1 MAVIKSLHAK
11 EILDSQGNPALQTT
25 LELDTGLI
33 VETSVPNGA
42 QHHPQE
48 AAILLDKTERM
59 GGKGVQK
66 AVAFINQT
74 LGPQLAG
81 QDPSRQAEIDQYLIQ
96 LDGTDQKTQLGA
108 NTLTGVSQA
117 VLRAAAGAAG
127 VPVYQYLLS
136 QYHLTDR
143 VHIPT
148 CLFGLING
156 GQYGSGNLDI
166 QEFIVI
172 PASHIAYSV
181 ALEIENTIRLALQEI
196 LKEKKANY
204 ATGALGGFTPF
215 LQKNSGVFE
224 LIIEAARRTPYILS
238 RDFFFGIDSGAENL
252 LERSKYSLRDK
263 PSSYYSER
271 ELLDYYLGL
280 HERYNLTYFEDPF
293 VARDTNAW
301 KSFVGELNG
310 TARVAGDVITA
321 TNPVLVAQAIENK
334 YCDTLVTKPSQI
346 GTITET
352 IEAVKLAKA
361 AGWGIVVSQRTGET
375 NDDFL
380 ADFAVGIGADF
391 VKFGPVNR
399 GEAVAKYNRL
409 MDISAARESAPAV
422 TAAPAPGAPPPVQP
436 TEPTPAQP
444 AEPTTSAPPDM
455 PAASSTL
462 PAEPL
467 AEPPVSPEPTPL
479 PSEPAVETPTGNLDT
494 PVDSPTDTP
503 LDMPT
508 ETSPEPATQ
517 TMVQAV
523 ETLPG
528 APQNTFIA
536 QLHTEPPKTSKPTA
550 NKPDPLAAFIK
561 EVPATPAPLVPDP
574 LPLKTPPPEPMLP
587 PSEPSA
593 SSAEPMAVG
602 DAASD
607 LEASTQQAIDSTL
620 AELGALTPTQQDS
633 GEQTPADETPG
644 AASEP
649 PAA

>member
-1 MAVIKSLHAK
+1 MAAIKSLHAK

-25 LELDTGLI
+25 LELDTGLR
-33 VETSVPNGA
+33 VESSVPNGA
-42 QHHPQE
+42 KHHPQE
-48 AAILLDKTERM
+48 AAILLDQNPGRM

-81 QDPSRQAEIDQYLIQ
+81 QDPSKQAEIDQYLIQ
-96 LDGTDQKTQLGA
+96 LDGTNQKTQLGA
-108 NTLTGVSQA
+108 NTLTGVSQV
-117 VLRAAAGAAG
+117 VLKAAAGAAG
-127 VPVYQYLLS
+127 VPVYQYLL
-136 QYHLTDR
+136 DR
-143 VHIPT
+143 YRLADRARIPT
-148 CLFGLING
+148 SLFGLING

-172 PASHIAYSV
+172 PASHIEYST
-181 ALEIENTIRLALQEI
+181 ALEIENTLRQALQQL

-224 LIIEAARRTPYILS
+224 LIVEAARKTPYILS

-280 HERYNLTYFEDPF
+280 RERYNLTYFEDPF
-293 VARDTNAW
+293 IARDTNAW
-301 KSFVGELNG
+301 KSFVSELGG

-321 TNPVLVAQAIENK
+321 TNPELVAQAIENK
-334 YCDTLVTKPSQI
+334 YCDTLVAKPSQI

-352 IEAVKLAKA
+352 IEAIKQAKV

-380 ADFAVGIGADF
+380 ADFAVGVGADF

-409 MDISAARESAPAV
+409 SDIATGAGNGTAV
-422 TAAPAPGAPPPVQP
+422 SPTPVAPPTPP
-436 TEPTPAQP
+436 TTP
-444 AEPTTSAPPDM
+444 AEPEAPVESAVPIE
-455 PAASSTL
+455 SI
-462 PAEPL
+462 
-467 AEPPVSPEPTPL
+467 
-479 PSEPAVETPTGNLDT
+479 T
-494 PVDSPTDTP
+494 PVEPEVPATV
-503 LDMPT
+503 
-508 ETSPEPATQ
+508 TSPEPVAPETAAP
-517 TMVQAV
+517 TVIQAV

-536 QLHTEPPKTSKPTA
+536 QLQPEPLRALKPA
-550 NKPDPLAAFIK
+550 AEKNDPLAAFIK
-561 EVPATPAPLVPDP
+561 EIPPASLTPLVPDP
-574 LPLKTPPPEPMLP
+574 SPLKVVAAEPPAPTEPTAAATPVPSVEPLPMEEKLPEPDTAPVLPPPTEPVADTP
-587 PSEPSA
+587 
-593 SSAEPMAVG
+593 SSAANDHSQLE
-602 DAASD
+602 AAS
-607 LEASTQQAIDSTL
+607 QQAIDSTL
-620 AELGALTPTQQDS
+620 AELGAMAPAGQDGEMKTPSDTLDS
-633 GEQTPADETPG
+633 S
-644 AASEP
+644 AAV
-649 PAA
+649 